1 MNFYL
6 IVLFCISTLILVYY
20 RNTIKTMFK
29 GKKKTVS
36 SSIDEYVK
44 STTELDNFE
53 ANYESK
59 LSSSLD
65 FDFDEYKAFLESRLG
80 GNLMERDSTFW
91 CISEMDSTEFTLRK
105 TKGDKTAI
113 LKIEYRFDD
122 KNLSEVKSTF
132 RVKEYASQYTTIRVF
147 GGNQIKLSV
156 EKYLFA
162 FKSLEKRNEL
172 AKKIGLASN
181 TLEIIGVSHARDS
194 IINDLLGDK

>member
-1 MNFYL
+1 
-6 IVLFCISTLILVYY
+6 
-20 RNTIKTMFK
+20 MFK
-29 GKKKTVS
+29 RKKKTTS
-36 SSIDEYVK
+36 TSIDEYVK

-65 FDFDEYKAFLESRLG
+65 FDFDEYKAFLESRLSNH
-80 GNLMERDSTFW
+80 NLVENNLTFW
-91 CISEMDSTEFTLRK
+91 CISDIDSTEFTLKK
-105 TKGDKTAI
+105 TKGSKTAI

-132 RVKEYASQYTTIRVF
+132 RVKEYANQYTTIVVF
-147 GGNQIKLSV
+147 GGNQIKLSI

-172 AKKIGLASN
+172 AKKISLASN

-194 IINDLLGDK
+194 IINNLLGDK